1 MREAVLGYFP
11 SKGNYPHAPGVIFM
25 VRLKDAE
32 GSKTAPLLLFV
43 VSTDNE
49 SGLIKEK
56 KKKKLD
62 K

>member
-1 MREAVLGYFP
+1 
-11 SKGNYPHAPGVIFM
+11 M